1 MFDTLHNFYE
11 RLVLKS
17 ISDYSLF
24 SDELEDEDFLED
36 VACVAL
42 NKLPA
47 KYVRHDVDLMFY
59 MTPHEHEQ
67 LDNTV
72 NNAVKTAIEYVR
84 AHRRADGIKNK
95 ARPKPLS
102 PRRQKQ

>member
-17 ISDYSLF
+17 IADYSLF
-24 SDELEDEDFLED
+24 SDELEDQDFLED
-36 VACVAL
+36 VACMAL

-59 MTPHEHEQ
+59 MTAREHEQ
-67 LDNTV
+67 LENTV

-84 AHRRADGIKNK
+84 AHRRSDGVKGK
-95 ARPKPLS
+95 MRSKPLS
-102 PRRQKQ
+102 RRRQQ